1 MTRYTYH
8 RSAFDVIVSLFKS
21 DNVHADSRPLWHALE
36 NLEPGQ
42 IIIAWTCGDQCGLVG
57 LARLNGQGDFA
68 RAQLALF
75 DATAPREHG
84 RFLVV
89 QPETA
94 RPGYRYRCSPLPTF
108 EEARKPLADVAEFYT
123 PVLKQTG

>member
-1 MTRYTYH
+1 MIRYTYH
-8 RSAFDVIVSLFKS
+8 RTAFDVIVSLFKA
-21 DNVHADSRPLWHALE
+21 DNVHADSRPIWHALE

-42 IIIAWTCGDQCGLVG
+42 VIIAWTCGDQCGLAG

-68 RAQLALF
+68 RSQLALF

-84 RFLVV
+84 RFLAITG
-89 QPETA
+89 ETA
-94 RPGYRYRCSPLPTF
+94 RPGYLFRCSPLSTF
-108 EEARKPLADVAEFYT
+108 EDARRPLAQVEEFYA